1 MKTFF
6 KYVTI
11 IVLLIILMV
20 VKAALEQDMKNRN
33 QNALKSKQNKI
44 TQIKEITPNNDKL
57 IIPKGKSNVVL
68 KYNKRKKQSPTSIK
82 VYTVNKDD
90 KELDITMNGK
100 LSSSPFQWSIK
111 DSQSNLKSTLGDHL
125 RVELSY
131 NGDEVTKNYKVEY
144 KK

>member
-1 MKTFF
+1 
-6 KYVTI
+6 
-11 IVLLIILMV
+11 
-20 VKAALEQDMKNRN
+20 MKNRN

-57 IIPKGKSNVVL
+57 IIHKGKSNVVL

-82 VYTVNKDD
+82 VYNVNKDD
-90 KELDITMNGK
+90 KDLDITMNGK

-111 DSQSNLKSTLGDHL
+111 DSQANLKSTLGDRI

-144 KK
+144 RE

>member
-1 MKTFF
+1 
-6 KYVTI
+6 
-11 IVLLIILMV
+11 MV
-20 VKAALEQDMKNRN
+20 VRAALEQDMKNRN

-57 IIPKGKSNVVL
+57 IIHKGKSNVVL

-82 VYTVNKDD
+82 VYNVNKDD
-90 KELDITMNGK
+90 KDLDITMNGK

-111 DSQSNLKSTLGDHL
+111 DSQANLKSTLGDRI

-144 KK
+144 RE

>member
-6 KYVTI
+6 KYLMI
-11 IVLLIILMV
+11 IVLIIILMV
-20 VKAALEQDMKNRN
+20 VRAALEQDMKNRN

-57 IIPKGKSNVVL
+57 IIHKGKSNVVL

-82 VYTVNKDD
+82 VYNVNKDD
-90 KELDITMNGK
+90 KDLDITMNGK

-111 DSQSNLKSTLGDHL
+111 DSQANLKSTLGDRI

-144 KK
+144 RE